1 MGLGLKDIG
10 DLSGLLDQ
18 KQGPMEIP
26 LELIDEDPDQP
37 RQVFDQEKLEELAV
51 TIKIRGV
58 KTPVSVR
65 NSEVEGRF
73 IVNHGARRLR
83 ASKIAGKTTIP
94 GFVDN
99 DYNAED
105 QLIENIQRD
114 NLTPREVAEFISKR
128 IKSGMKKGE
137 IAKTIGKSPAY
148 ITQHVNL
155 LDLPDPIAKAFN
167 AGRSQDV
174 TVINEL
180 VSAYKTNPEEVV
192 QWLADESQ
200 EINRSSVRMLREYIA
215 ELTENDGRQPTKG
228 GSEEGQKGKESAQPE
243 EGQGGSSDGEADPK
257 DKPAGEKKEKDT
269 QGDPD
274 KLKKAIVQIE
284 IFGRAGQLLLN
295 KRPSAH
301 GQAWIKYEDD
311 GEEFETS
318 LEQVKIVAI
327 IEG

>member
-1 MGLGLKDIG
+1 MGLGLKEIG

-37 RQVFDQEKLEELAV
+37 RQVFDQEKLEELAA

-58 KTPVSVR
+58 KTPISVR

-99 DYNAED
+99 EYNAED

-155 LDLPDPIAKAFN
+155 LDLPDPIARAFN

-192 QWLADESQ
+192 QWLADDSQ

-215 ELTENDGRQPTKG
+215 ELAEGDGRQ
-228 GSEEGQKGKESAQPE
+228 SVEGQKSKEPNQPQE
-243 EGQGGSSDGEADPK
+243 DQGGSPEGEADSK
-257 DKPAGEKKEKDT
+257 NKPAGQKKERET

>member
-58 KTPVSVR
+58 KTPISVR
-65 NSEVEGRF
+65 NSEAEGRF

-83 ASKIAGKTTIP
+83 ASKIAGKNTIP

-192 QWLADESQ
+192 QWLADDSQ

-215 ELTENDGRQPTKG
+215 ELAEGDGRQSVEGHKNKEPEQPQEGLG
-228 GSEEGQKGKESAQPE
+228 GNPE
-243 EGQGGSSDGEADPK
+243 GEADSK
-257 DKPAGEKKEKDT
+257 NKPAGQKKEKET

-311 GEEFETS
+311 GEELETS

>member
-1 MGLGLKDIG
+1 MGLGLEGIG
-10 DLSGLLDQ
+10 NLADLLAN

-26 LELIDEDPDQP
+26 LELIDEDPNQP
-37 RQVFDQEKLEELAV
+37 RQVFDQDKLEELAV
-51 TIKIRGV
+51 TIKTRGI
-58 KTPVSVR
+58 KTPISVR
-65 NSEVEGRF
+65 NSEKEGRF

-83 ASKIAGKTTIP
+83 ASKIAGKSTIP
-94 GFVDN
+94 GFLDN

-128 IKSGMKKGE
+128 LKAGMKKNE

-167 AGRSQDV
+167 AGRSLDV
-174 TVINEL
+174 TVIQEL
-180 VSAYKTNPEEVV
+180 VTAYKTNPEEVV

-215 ELTENDGRQPTKG
+215 ELAQNEGRETSASQ
-228 GSEEGQKGKESAQPE
+228 EGQEPGQPQ
-243 EGQGGSSDGEADPK
+243 EGQGSGSTEEPEPK
-257 DKPAGEKKEKDT
+257 DKPAAQKKEKDT
-269 QGDPD
+269 QGGDPD

-284 IFGRAGQLLLN
+284 VFGRAGQLVLN
-295 KRPSAH
+295 KRPSGH

-311 GEEFETS
+311 GEEVEIS

>member
-37 RQVFDQEKLEELAV
+37 RQVFDQEKLEELAE

-58 KTPVSVR
+58 KTPISVR
-65 NSEVEGRF
+65 NSEAEGRF

-99 DYNAED
+99 DYDAED

-114 NLTPREVAEFISKR
+114 NLTPREVAEFIGKR

-200 EINRSSVRMLREYIA
+200 EINRSSVRMLREYMA
-215 ELTENDGRQPTKG
+215 ELAEGDGRQ
-228 GSEEGQKGKESAQPE
+228 SVEGQKSKEANQAQE
-243 EGQGGSSDGEADPK
+243 DQGGSLEGEADSK
-257 DKPAGEKKEKDT
+257 NKPAGQKKERET